1 MLSATCSG
9 ASATIGGESNGMS
22 EELAIARC
30 QDGDRDA
37 FRYLVERYKD
47 VLFGTACLM
56 TGSRTHAEDHVQE
69 ALLSAW
75 RGIRGFR
82 KGRPF
87 KPWLVRI
94 LVNQVL
100 SQRRRAWLPTRS
112 LEEGDPRGESADPA
126 ETAAV
131 QDDRRAVRMALAG
144 LTAEHR
150 QVVVLRYF
158 AELTVAEVAQ
168 SLDVKEGT
176 VKSRLHRALG
186 SLEEQLGRLGYG
198 REVEN
203 NVD

>member
-1 MLSATCSG
+1 MT
-9 ASATIGGESNGMS
+9 

-37 FRYLVERYKD
+37 FRYVVERYKD

-56 TGSRTHAEDHVQE
+56 TGNRSHAEDHVQE

-82 KGRPF
+82 KGYPL

-94 LVNQVL
+94 LVNVVL
-100 SQRRRAWLPTRS
+100 SQRRRRSLPVRS
-112 LEEGDPRGESADPA
+112 LEEEEDLRGDTADPA
-126 ETAAV
+126 EAAAT
-131 QDDRRAVRMALAG
+131 QDDRRAVRTALAG
-144 LTAEHR
+144 LSLEHR
-150 QVVVLRYF
+150 QVIVLRYF

-168 SLDVKEGT
+168 SLDVREGT
-176 VKSRLHRALG
+176 VKSRLSRALG
-186 SLEEQLGRLGYG
+186 SLEERLGHLGYR